1 LDILVA
7 QTAASDRTEQVKADS
22 EVSDHLQ
29 QLEASEQSSIV
40 FKVVDVESCGLKDVR
55 NNVECEPE
63 YRSSPGRTWPRG
75 HGVPGYER
83 QMANAF
89 GNLEGAPDAGVD
101 EGLWKLLW

>member
-1 LDILVA
+1 MDILVA

-75 HGVPGYER
+75 HGVPGYE
-83 QMANAF
+83 AN
-89 GNLEGAPDAGVD
+89 GQCLRKHGGSSRCRC
-101 EGLWKLLW
+101 GRGSL